1 MYRII
6 TSTTKEEHFESPTAA
21 AYGMMMYCGNTAPNS
36 AVINSGIDS
45 SMANIKI
52 SPRIPVAPN
61 GVPYGRTTSSYDSDD
76 YYGDFD
82 VYGDLYVHGNIHAR
96 NYSTESS
103 VTIPKIT
110 MLPADPTTAT
120 WQGNIGDMAF
130 SANYAYICVNT
141 DNWARFKI
149 ERSW

>member
-21 AYGMMMYCGNTAPNS
+21 AYGMMMYCGNTAPNT
-36 AVINSGIDS
+36 AVITSGVDT

-52 SPRIPVAPN
+52 SPRVPVAPN
-61 GVPYGRTTSSYDSDD
+61 GTPIIRTATSYDSDD

-96 NYSTESS
+96 NYSTHSMAM
-103 VTIPKIT
+103 PKIT
-110 MLPADPTTAT
+110 ILTADPTSTT

-130 SANYAYICVNT
+130 TNNHAYICVQT
-141 DNWARFKI
+141 DSWARFKI
-149 ERSW
+149 DRSW